1 MGHHSLCHT
10 IHFLVYFL
18 ALMVTNLIT
27 LVDCVSVAMQHQVM
41 VTTLS
46 LHHKMHV
53 GIFESNIFF
62 ESKKCM
68 WE

>member
-1 MGHHSLCHT
+1 
-10 IHFLVYFL
+10 
-18 ALMVTNLIT
+18 MVTNLIT
-27 LVDCVSVAMQHQVM
+27 LVDCVSLAMQHQEM
-41 VTTLS
+41 VTKLS

-53 GIFESNIFF
+53 GIFEINIFF